1 MKQLLY
7 SVFYKYLLSF
17 CPLFYSLVSFAQA
30 AIPAGIAIKYG
41 YMFIHHVGSFAP
53 EESIDRCIANAIPLI
68 NTLICITFLKNKG
81 DSVCH
86 LLFSSNINFFIFLTF
101 SYFIYLFKRIRFT
114 LSTIICMTS
123 VSYQLSY

>member
-17 CPLFYSLVSFAQA
+17 CPLCYSLVSFAQA

-41 YMFIHHVGSFAP
+41 YIFTHHVGSFAP
-53 EESIDRCIANAIPLI
+53 EESIAKCIANAIPLI

-86 LLFSSNINFFIFLTF
+86 LFFI
-101 SYFIYLFKRIRFT
+101 
-114 LSTIICMTS
+114 STIKVFIFSFTFG
-123 VSYQLSY
+123 Y